1 MHSCD
6 FDDSAQGT
14 DIFWIDSDD
23 QAKNTAQSEFSI
35 TDLAKEFDV
44 TLRALRFY
52 ESRGLLTPLRIG
64 RKRIFSRADR
74 DRLALVLK
82 GKKLGFTLT
91 EISEMIEAQAG
102 RGTQH
107 ALKLSSDK
115 CLGQIALFERQM
127 REANEALA
135 ELRGMHRLLEGSQ
148 LKKAAL

>member
-6 FDDSAQGT
+6 FDDSSQGG
-14 DIFWIDSDD
+14 DVFWIDSED
-23 QAKNTAQSEFSI
+23 QAKSSDQNEFSI
-35 TDLAKEFDV
+35 TDLAKEFGI

-52 ESRGLLTPLRIG
+52 ESRGLLTPVREG
-64 RKRIFSRADR
+64 RKRIFSRMDR
-74 DRLALVLK
+74 DRLTLILK

-91 EISEMIEAQAG
+91 EISEMIEAQSG
-102 RGTQH
+102 RATQH
-107 ALKLSSDK
+107 ALKLSSEK

-148 LKKAAL
+148 FKKAVS

>member
-115 CLGQIALFERQM
+115 CLGQIALFEKQM

-135 ELRGMHRLLEGSQ
+135 ELRSMQRLLEGSQ
-148 LKKAAL
+148 LKKAAS

>member
-6 FDDSAQGT
+6 FDDSSQGG
-14 DIFWIDSDD
+14 DVFWIDSED
-23 QAKNTAQSEFSI
+23 QAKSTDQSEFSI
-35 TDLAKEFDV
+35 TDLAKEFGI

-52 ESRGLLTPLRIG
+52 ESRGLLTPVREG
-64 RKRIFSRADR
+64 RKRIFSRMDR
-74 DRLALVLK
+74 DRLTLILK

-91 EISEMIEAQAG
+91 EISEMIEAQSG
-102 RGTQH
+102 RATQH
-107 ALKLSSDK
+107 ALKLSSEK

-148 LKKAAL
+148 LKKAAS

>member
-6 FDDSAQGT
+6 FDDSSQGG
-14 DIFWIDSDD
+14 DVFWIDSED
-23 QAKNTAQSEFSI
+23 QAKNTDQSEFRI
-35 TDLAKEFDV
+35 TDLAKEFGI

-52 ESRGLLTPLRIG
+52 ESRGLLTPVREG

-82 GKKLGFTLT
+82 GKKLGFTLA
-91 EISEMIEAQAG
+91 EISQMIEAQSG
-102 RGTQH
+102 RASQH
-107 ALKLSSDK
+107 ALKLSSEK

-135 ELRGMHRLLEGSQ
+135 ELRGMHRLLEGTQ
-148 LKKAAL
+148 LKKAAS

>member
-6 FDDSAQGT
+6 FDDSSHGG
-14 DIFWIDSDD
+14 DVFWIDTEE
-23 QAKNTAQSEFSI
+23 QAKNTDQSEFSI
-35 TDLAKEFDV
+35 TDLAKEFGT

-52 ESRGLLTPLRIG
+52 ESRGLLTPVREG

-74 DRLALVLK
+74 DRLGLILK

-91 EISEMIEAQAG
+91 EISQMIEAQSG
-102 RGTQH
+102 RASQH
-107 ALKLSSDK
+107 ALKMSSEK

-135 ELRGMHRLLEGSQ
+135 ELRGMHRLLEAPP
-148 LKKAAL
+148 LKQTAS

>member
-6 FDDSAQGT
+6 FDDSSQGG
-14 DIFWIDSDD
+14 DVFWIDSED
-23 QAKNTAQSEFSI
+23 QAKTTGQSEFSI
-35 TDLAKEFDV
+35 TDLAKEFGT

-52 ESRGLLTPLRIG
+52 ESRGLLTPVREG
-64 RKRIFSRADR
+64 RKRIFRRADR
-74 DRLALVLK
+74 DRLALILK

-91 EISEMIEAQAG
+91 EISEMIEAQSG
-102 RGTQH
+102 RASQH
-107 ALKLSSDK
+107 ALKMSSEK

-148 LKKAAL
+148 LKKAAS